1 MAEIHSVS
9 LYEINGH
16 SIVDMSQD
24 HIISFVNENASQI
37 FIDNRSINEGDI
49 LDIEINVNSNI
60 EIVCE
65 GSRTTGDPNVTLHR
79 PCGEIVHQR
88 MTKSEVLEE
97 INQTWV
103 FADQVMLGFGGV
115 ELPINENSEIEIIF
129 NDIPHDKILIE
140 NHDFPPEQ
148 EFRTRIADGTGGTS
162 GSHTLAEINKMIPA
176 PDVIVDGEMISF
188 PITAVQLHE
197 QSEFKIISA
206 LRGGCDILDCCHCGG
221 KRRHDFRKI
230 TQGLVNNGESDNG
243 CWSAE
248 QLCLLGITDEYH
260 LGDQETIQNRIGH
273 LITAGNWEKFV
284 NLKNCHLEE

>member
-9 LYEINGH
+9 LYEINSH
-16 SIVDMSQD
+16 SSVEMSQD
-24 HIISFVNENASQI
+24 HIISFVNENASRI
-37 FIDNRSINEGDI
+37 FIDNISINEGEI
-49 LDIEINVNSNI
+49 LSIEINVNSNI

-65 GSRTTGDPNVTLHR
+65 GSRTTGDPNVILYR

-88 MTKSEVLEE
+88 MTKSDVLEE
-97 INQTWV
+97 INGPQWLFV
-103 FADQVMLGFGGV
+103 DRVMVPGIV
-115 ELPINENSEIEIIF
+115 NLPINENSEIKIVF
-129 NDIPHDKILIE
+129 NEIPHAKVLIE
-140 NHDFPPEQ
+140 NHDYPPEQ
-148 EFRTRIADGTGGTS
+148 EFRTRIADATGGTF
-162 GSHTLAEINKMIPA
+162 GSHTLGEINKMIPA

-197 QSEFKIISA
+197 QSLFNFLPA
-206 LRGGCDILDCCHCGG
+206 LRSGCNELDCSCGG
-221 KRRHDFRKI
+221 KRRHDFRRI
-230 TQGLVNNGESDNG
+230 TQGLVNKGKSDNG

-260 LGDQETIQNRIGH
+260 LGDQENIQNRIGN